1 MFVVSHLSLGEEGER
16 ERGITLGMDN
26 KRLMVAGLVISR
38 SVFGK
43 PKMSN
48 FWV

>member
-16 ERGITLGMDN
+16 EITLGMDN